1 VADPAP
7 AQLSRSSTPGGENLT
22 LRVWSSLVLAPMAVA
37 TAYFGGWPFALFWSA
52 AAIGVFWEWS
62 ALVADKYRHPIVMV
76 GGAALVVSSVVA
88 ASGQSMGG
96 VFGVL
101 GAIATILVV
110 AVGLVAI
117 APLGPLHHRGWLA
130 GGVPYAGAIGIAP
143 VVLRSDSEDGFVA
156 MVFLFA
162 IVWATDIAAF
172 FLGRMIGGP
181 RLLPRVSPK
190 KTWSGAIGGLAAAV
204 LAGVA
209 VAKAAGLSGLLWL
222 ALVAAI
228 LSCVAQAG
236 DLFESLMK
244 RRFGAKDS
252 SHLIPG
258 HGGLMD
264 RLDGFV
270 FAAAIA
276 ALIGVL
282 RGGVAAP
289 ARGLLVW

>member
-7 AQLSRSSTPGGENLT
+7 AQLSRPSTPAGENLT
-22 LRVWSSLVLAPMAVA
+22 LRVWSSLVLAPLAVA
-37 TAYFGGWPFALFWSA
+37 TAYFGGWPFALFWCA

-62 ALVADKYRHPIVMV
+62 ALVADKNRRPIVMV
-76 GGAALVVSSVVA
+76 GAAALALASGLA
-88 ASGQSMGG
+88 ASGHAVGI
-96 VFGVL
+96 FGIL
-101 GAIATILVV
+101 GAIAAILV
-110 AVGLVAI
+110 AALGLGAI
-117 APLGPLHHRGWLA
+117 APLGPPHHRGWLA

-143 VVLRSDSEDGFVA
+143 VVLRSDSENGFVA

-172 FLGRMIGGP
+172 FLGRLIGGP

-204 LAGVA
+204 LAAVA
-209 VAKAAGLSGLLWL
+209 VAKAAGLSGFIWL

-228 LSCVAQAG
+228 LSCAAQAG
-236 DLFESLMK
+236 DLFESLVK

-264 RLDGFV
+264 RLDGFI

-276 ALIGVL
+276 ALVGLL

-289 ARGLLVW
+289 ARSLLVW

>member
-1 VADPAP
+1 VADPGP
-7 AQLSRSSTPGGENLT
+7 AHPSHPSPPGGENLA
-22 LRVWSSLVLAPMAVA
+22 LRVWSSLVLAPLAIG
-37 TAYFGGWPFALFWSA
+37 TAYFGGWPFAIFWGLA
-52 AAIGVFWEWS
+52 AVGIFWEWS
-62 ALVADKYRHPIVMV
+62 TLIAGQSRSAVVLV
-76 GGAALVVSSVVA
+76 GGAALVISFVLAASDQLMAAVA
-88 ASGQSMGG
+88 A
-96 VFGVL
+96 VVVVTL
-101 GAIATILVV
+101 AIVAIATLE
-110 AVGLVAI
+110 
-117 APLGPLHHRGWLA
+117 PLRYRGWVA

-143 VVLRSDSEDGFVA
+143 IALRSDNEDGWVA
-156 MVFLFA
+156 MLLLFA
-162 IVWATDIAAF
+162 IVWATDIGAY

-181 RLLPRVSPK
+181 KLLPRVSPK
-190 KTWSGAIGGLAAAV
+190 KTWSGAISGLAAAV

-228 LSCVAQAG
+228 LSSAAQAG
-236 DLFESLMK
+236 DLFESLVK

-264 RLDGFV
+264 RLDGFI